1 MHLRV
6 IRDFTRRFTDH
17 TEKHYLIVY
26 LTMFS
31 VQYLKALYVLQLN
44 TIGKRFPL
52 EVNVC
57 KLWECS
63 GCIWD
68 MRTQNTHFKSQ
79 YSK

>member
-1 MHLRV
+1 
-6 IRDFTRRFTDH
+6 
-17 TEKHYLIVY
+17 
-26 LTMFS
+26 MFS